1 MDVTGRK
8 KVFFLKIIVDVTKK
22 LCQYDSKGRV
32 SNVSNCI
39 STFKES
45 VVIMTLA
52 TFSNIECSPYVNSI
66 KSTFVNKYKLAL
78 M

>member
-8 KVFFLKIIVDVTKK
+8 KVLFSQNYSWCHKE

-66 KSTFVNKYKLAL
+66 KSTFVNKYELAL